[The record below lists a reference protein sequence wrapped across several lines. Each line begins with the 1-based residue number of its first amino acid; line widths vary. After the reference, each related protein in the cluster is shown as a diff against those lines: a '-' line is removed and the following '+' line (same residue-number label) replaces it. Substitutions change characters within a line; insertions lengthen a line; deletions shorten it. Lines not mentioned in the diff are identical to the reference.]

1 MNKIIATVF
10 LAIAVAT
17 GLVTAFGI
25 VDPFNLQ
32 QSQQGVYVD
41 ADSGAVKSP
50 GFYYT
55 PLGASRR

>member
-1 MNKIIATVF
+1 MNKIIATAF

-32 QSQQGVYVD
+32 QSEQQYVD
-41 ADSGAVKSP
+41 ADSGAVQSP
-50 GFYYT
+50 GFYFT
-55 PLGASRR
+55 PLGAHRR